1 MIWTFS
7 GSLIPR
13 FWRTCQSCYKSKD
26 IHDIHENIMII
37 IMMYG
42 YPYSGVLTEIPPCC
56 DLAPT
61 GLLSTHDRTF
71 RKMSIRQC
79 IARDLRKWY
88 RHVITMYHNFRQQK
102 ATSKFLDS
110 RCCKYKP
117 ISTAEELKNLLEH
130 IYISDCISTLYWSVN
145 TMGYLCRHDIE
156 NSRWTFQV
164 PSCPNLVQCF
174 LLLPYFCFS
183 SNIIQ
188 CDSTNKH
195 GTKMYQTRFFAQISA
210 NLKQIYVHPGLL
222 DSCPSL
228 KLLRTQL
235 RCPWPIKSW
244 TSQTRDGLGT
254 RQKNSYD
261 LSIANRQVVWCI
273 RKDTNI
279 INYIHCIIQLCQY
292 ATRLFTS

>member
-1 MIWTFS
+1 
-7 GSLIPR
+7 
-13 FWRTCQSCYKSKD
+13 
-26 IHDIHENIMII
+26 
-37 IMMYG
+37 MYG
-42 YPYSGVLTEIPPCC
+42 YPYSGVLREIPPCC

-117 ISTAEELKNLLEH
+117 ISTAEELRIFWNTFTYQIAFQLFIDLWIPWDTSAGTTSK
-130 IYISDCISTLYWSVN
+130 TLGELSKFLHVQTSFSV
-145 TMGYLCRHDIE
+145 
-156 NSRWTFQV
+156 S
-164 PSCPNLVQCF
+164 
-174 LLLPYFCFS
+174 FCYPIFVS
-183 SNIIQ
+183 PQILSNVIPQ
-188 CDSTNKH
+188 LNKH

-254 RQKNSYD
+254 RHKKTAMS
-261 LSIANRQVVWCI
+261 
-273 RKDTNI
+273 
-279 INYIHCIIQLCQY
+279 
-292 ATRLFTS
+292 